1 MTEPALP
8 ATARPQA
15 QPARR
20 RTVIRDALAVGLATG
35 TYGFSFGALS
45 DAAGLSTAQTA
56 ALSALMFTGA
66 SQFAFVGAVAAG
78 GAPLA
83 GVLPAVLLG
92 MRNSF
97 YGFGLDRLLRLR
109 GLRRLVGAHLVIDES
124 TAMAVG
130 QRRVEFASLAFWA
143 TGASVFVL
151 WNLATLLG
159 ALSGDMITDP
169 AAIGLDAVAPA
180 AFVALV
186 APRIRTRPAW
196 LVATA
201 TAVVALC
208 LVPFQPAGVV
218 VLAAAAVVMAVV
230 TLMPRLAGV
239 VTAGH
244 GTSDGVDG

>member
-1 MTEPALP
+1 MSEGALP
-8 ATARPQA
+8 ATAQALAEPPQ
-15 QPARR
+15 R
-20 RTVIRDALAVGLATG
+20 RTVVRDALAVGLATG

-45 DAAGLSTAQTA
+45 NTAGLSTAQTV

-78 GAPLA
+78 GTPLA
-83 GVLPAVLLG
+83 AVFPAVLLG
-92 MRNSF
+92 LRNSF
-97 YGFGLDRLLRLR
+97 YGFALDGLLRLR
-109 GLRRLVGAHLVIDES
+109 GLRRLVGAQLVIDES
-124 TAMAVG
+124 TAMTIG

-143 TGASVFVL
+143 TGGSVFVL

-159 ALSGDMITDP
+159 ALSGDLIADP
-169 AAIGLDAVAPA
+169 ATIGLDAVAPA

-196 LVATA
+196 LVAAA
-201 TAVVALC
+201 TGAVALC

-230 TLMPRLAGV
+230 TLLPRLAGV
-239 VTAGH
+239 TTAER
-244 GTSDGVDG
+244 GTTTEVDQ